1 MTASRG
7 LCEKRINWTLFGIGL
22 ALLPHLPRLP
32 MWISVF
38 LVTVILWRWQAERHG
53 WSLPPR
59 ILRFLIAVAG
69 FAGVV
74 LTYHTINGLNAGT
87 ALLAIMMGM
96 KLLETRGQRDQ
107 MLLLFIANFLVLAG
121 LLFDQTPWT
130 GAYLLVSVW
139 MITAGL
145 LAVSKAGDVLPLQQ
159 TLRLSGRML
168 LHAVPLMLVMFLFF
182 PRISGPFW
190 SMPVLRA
197 GASSGLSDEMSPGE
211 ISDLSLSAE
220 IAFRAQFEGDL
231 PAPRERYWRGPVLSA
246 FDGMRWSVVVP
257 SPQTTTDLIGFS
269 GSEYRYRV
277 TLEPHQ
283 KNWIFALDLPA
294 SWDRRGITM
303 NRDLQLISRRP
314 IRRLTAYNVVSQT
327 RFTADVSMP
336 QRLARR
342 NLAIPADRNPKTQA
356 LARTMLAEAGNA
368 DLFISRVLQMFREQE
383 FFYTL
388 QPPRTGF
395 RNGVDDFLF
404 ESRQGFCG
412 HYASAFTLM
421 MRAAGIPARVVT
433 GYQGGEYNRLGD
445 YLVVRQADA
454 HAWSEVWLPSRG
466 WQRVDP
472 TAAVAP
478 DRILRGFADTLPFAL
493 SAQERFL
500 RLHPALLQMRQAWDA
515 MHNAW
520 NEWILDY
527 DLDRQHSLL
536 EKLGFHKPDWK
547 SLAMV
552 LAAGLVLALFF
563 LGLSTARGFRRR
575 KTHPADKS
583 WQLFCHRLAGKD
595 LARKSDEGPL
605 NFSRRVIESRPDL
618 SAVVTEIADTY
629 IAIRYYPNP
638 GSDRLRLLKDRVA
651 GFRP

>member
-1 MTASRG
+1 MTTSRG
-7 LCEKRINWTLFGIGL
+7 LCAKRMNWTLLGVGL

-32 MWISVF
+32 IWIGVF
-38 LVTVILWRWQAERHG
+38 LVTVGLWRWQAECRG

-59 ILRFLIAVAG
+59 ILRFLILAAG
-69 FAGVV
+69 FTGIV
-74 LTYHTINGLNAGT
+74 LTYHTINGLAAGT

-96 KLLETRGQRDQ
+96 KLLETRSRRDQ

-121 LLFDQTPWT
+121 LLFDQSPWT

-145 LAVSKAGDVLPLQQ
+145 LAVSKTGDVLPAKL

-168 LHAVPLMLVMFLFF
+168 LHSVPLMLVMFLFF

-197 GASSGLSDEMSPGE
+197 GASTGLSDQMSPGE

-220 IAFRAQFEGDL
+220 IAFRAQFAGAL
-231 PAPRERYWRGPVLSA
+231 PEPRERYWRGPVLSA

-257 SPQTTTDLIGFS
+257 SGQTEADLIGFS

-283 KNWIFALDLPA
+283 KNWIFALDLPM

-314 IRRLTAYNVVSQT
+314 IRRLTAYNVISQT
-327 RFTADVSMP
+327 RFSADVSMP
-336 QRLARR
+336 ERLARR
-342 NLAIPADRNPKTQA
+342 NLRIPADRNPRTQA
-356 LARTMLAEAGNA
+356 LARDMFAEAGHA
-368 DLFISRVLQMFREQE
+368 ELFISRVLQMFREQE

-388 QPPRTGF
+388 QPMRTGF

-404 ESRQGFCG
+404 ETRQGFCG

-454 HAWSEVWLPSRG
+454 HAWSEVWLPGQG
-466 WQRVDP
+466 WRRVDP

-478 DRILRGFADTLPFAL
+478 DRILRGLADTLPFFL

-500 RLHPALLQMRQAWDA
+500 RLHPMLLQMRQAWDA

-520 NEWILDY
+520 NEFLLDY
-527 DLDRQHSLL
+527 DLDRQRSLL
-536 EKLGFHKPDWK
+536 ENWA
-547 SLAMV
+547 SR
-552 LAAGLVLALFF
+552 
-563 LGLSTARGFRRR
+563 SRT
-575 KTHPADKS
+575 
-583 WQLFCHRLAGKD
+583 GK
-595 LARKSDEGPL
+595 A
-605 NFSRRVIESRPDL
+605 
-618 SAVVTEIADTY
+618 
-629 IAIRYYPNP
+629 
-638 GSDRLRLLKDRVA
+638 
-651 GFRP
+651 

>member
-1 MTASRG
+1 MNSRG
-7 LCEKRINWTLFGIGL
+7 FREQRMNWTLLGIGL

-32 MWISVF
+32 MWISIF
-38 LVTVILWRWQAERHG
+38 LVTVGLWRWQAERHG

-59 ILRFLIAVAG
+59 TLRFLVAVTG
-69 FAGVV
+69 FVGIV
-74 LTYHTINGLNAGT
+74 LTYRTINGLTAGT

-96 KLLETRGQRDQ
+96 KLLETRGKRDQ
-107 MLLLFIANFLVLAG
+107 ILLLFIAYFLVLAS
-121 LLFDQTPWT
+121 LLFDQSPWT
-130 GAYLLVSVW
+130 GVYLLVSVW
-139 MITAGL
+139 IITAAL
-145 LAVSKAGDVLPLQQ
+145 LAVSKSGDALPLKQN
-159 TLRLSGRML
+159 LRLSGRML

-190 SMPVLRA
+190 SMPTRA
-197 GASSGLSDEMSPGE
+197 GASTGLSDQMSPGE

-220 IAFRAQFEGDL
+220 IAFRARFDGDL
-231 PAPRERYWRGPVLSA
+231 PEPRERYWRGPVLSA

-257 SPQTTTDLIGFS
+257 SAQAAPALIDFHGK
-269 GSEYRYRV
+269 EYRYQV

-283 KNWIFALDLPA
+283 RNWIFALDLPA
-294 SWDRRGITM
+294 SWDRRGTTM
-303 NRDLQLISRRP
+303 NRDLQLISRQP
-314 IRRLTAYNVVSQT
+314 VRRLTGYNVVSHT
-327 RFTADVSMP
+327 RFTADLSLP
-336 QRLARR
+336 QRLAWR
-342 NLAIPADRNPKTQA
+342 NLAIPPDRNPKTQA
-356 LARTMLAEAGNA
+356 LARQMFADAGHAE
-368 DLFISRVLQMFREQE
+368 LFISRVLQMFTEQD

-388 QPPRTGF
+388 QPPRTGY
-395 RNGVDDFLF
+395 RHSVDDFMF
-404 ESRQGFCG
+404 ATRQGFCG

-421 MRAAGIPARVVT
+421 MRATGIPARVVT

-454 HAWSEVWLPSRG
+454 HAWSEVWLPGRG

-478 DRILRGFADTLPFAL
+478 DRILQGLAGMLPDAM

-500 RLHPALLQMRQAWDA
+500 RLHPALIQMRQAWDA

-527 DLDRQHSLL
+527 DFDRQRSLL
-536 EKLGFHKPDWK
+536 EKLGFEKPDWK
-547 SLAMV
+547 SLAVV
-552 LAAGLVLALFF
+552 LAVAMSLALFF

-575 KTHPADKS
+575 KLHPADKS
-583 WQLFCHRLAGKD
+583 WRLFCQRLAGKG

-605 NFSRRVIESRPDL
+605 NFARRVIESRPDL
-618 SAVVTEIADTY
+618 SAVIGEIADDY

-638 GSDRLRLLKDRVA
+638 GSERLRLLKARVA
-651 GFRP
+651 AFRP